1 MERREG
7 GGVDDGGMVVKW
19 WLLGDVGGGL
29 RVDGSGSHA
38 RMYLCWCV
46 WPWDL
51 GNR

>member
-1 MERREG
+1 MEKREG
-7 GGVDDGGMVVKW
+7 GGVDDGSMVVEW
-19 WLLGDVGGGL
+19 QSLGNVGSGL

-46 WPWDL
+46 WSRDL